1 MLSQSWNV
9 VRMTTWNMPV
19 RRRLPGTEAPL
30 GGYLKPVSRGQA
42 FIVTDRSQ
50 PVAELRPLGP
60 PLSPADARLA
70 AMAALGAITLPS
82 SARLTPLAPVS
93 TGRQL
98 GSDAIRRDREERF

>member
-1 MLSQSWNV
+1 MERSVSTVGSRELK
-9 VRMTTWNMPV
+9 T
-19 RRRLPGTEAPL
+19 RLGS
-30 GGYLKPVSRGQA
+30 YLKRVSRGQA

-60 PLSPADARLA
+60 PSSAADARLA

-98 GSDAIRRDREERF
+98 GSDMIRQDRDERF